1 MTMPEPSVI
10 SDTTS
15 TDTSS
20 SSDVTTSN
28 VADVVSEAPP
38 SFIDPETIYSKLP
51 DAFKEGK
58 LLDEVLSDYN
68 KRHNDALSEYQTK
81 YGAFEPFVGQDP
93 QKLAMALQVFDL
105 IDNPDTARQVYD
117 KLGEAYGYS
126 QVNQAIQQQTQQQN
140 QQPEEIPDEDLTDEQ
155 REIKALKEQIEG
167 LTQGQQRQE
176 QIYEQQ
182 VHQER
187 TQQYGNEID
196 QALNSVYQVDPG
208 IKEDPVRFN
217 DLMNRVKFADQM
229 DMSEGRQPRS
239 FAQLVHQ
246 AHEEQKAYNQRLYG
260 IFGQQGQSGSSTNAP
275 RVMSPTGTTPAANS
289 NYADMSENQLKDAAV
304 NKLLEAMN
312 Q

>member
-15 TDTSS
+15 TDISS

-126 QVNQAIQQQTQQQN
+126 QVNQAIQQQTQQN

-155 REIKALKEQIEG
+155 REIKALKQQIEG